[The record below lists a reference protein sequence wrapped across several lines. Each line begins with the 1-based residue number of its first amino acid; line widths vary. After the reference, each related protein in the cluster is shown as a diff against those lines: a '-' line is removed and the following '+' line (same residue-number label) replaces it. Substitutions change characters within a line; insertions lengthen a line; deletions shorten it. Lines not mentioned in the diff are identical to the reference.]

1 MKQDA
6 ARVAQIFA
14 LPDARIIVHREQNPV
29 VRIALIRAKLIV
41 MVAVKLH
48 VLLDVRVVVLVR
60 VKELQILR
68 KAEDSILEAVR
79 RNRTE

>member
-1 MKQDA
+1 MKRDV

-14 LPDARIIVHREQNPV
+14 LLDARIIVHRDPNPV
-29 VRIALIRAKLIV
+29 VRIARVRAKLIV
-41 MVAVKLH
+41 MVAVKLN
-48 VLLDVRVVVLVR
+48 VLLDVRAVVLDR

-79 RNRTE
+79 QSHAE